1 MILISLI
8 IRINLIIQEFIKGD
22 DSNNVVI
29 NCYSNMYGKV
39 QMMSLAR
46 PILEEYHPKLMGNYA
61 AIISEKG
68 YYPFI

>member
-1 MILISLI
+1 M
-8 IRINLIIQEFIKGD
+8 
-22 DSNNVVI
+22 VI

-61 AIISEKG
+61 AIISEKDIIL
-68 YYPFI
+68 YLIK